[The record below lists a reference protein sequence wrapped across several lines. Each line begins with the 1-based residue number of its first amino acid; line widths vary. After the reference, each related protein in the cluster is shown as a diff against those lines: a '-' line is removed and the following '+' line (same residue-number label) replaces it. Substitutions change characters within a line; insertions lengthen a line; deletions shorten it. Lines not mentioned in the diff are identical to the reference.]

1 MSMRAMQ
8 NGVFFLCPSVGK
20 FLGRVTYQTE
30 HFLTF
35 AQKKFYLKLEPIPGN
50 GIQLGSLTTSNYS
63 HVIDF

>member
-1 MSMRAMQ
+1 MAHAEVAQSNDEQ
-8 NGVFFLCPSVGK
+8 KKK
-20 FLGRVTYQTE
+20 FR
-30 HFLTF
+30 F